1 MTPGTA
7 SMNNYGYIFYMNP
20 SAVSYKEIRYWLSV
34 GLATAAG
41 YGLIL
46 FLLLSGRH
54 TDQETL
60 PVASPQAMPFE
71 VTLAQVNNV
80 SQVTNTPAKILPPEV
95 QSPVPAP
102 QMTAEKVNIK
112 QATVRVAPPEKK
124 VPPKHKPVPKPERK
138 SPPAPS
144 HSRAV
149 SEKQST
155 LTKTPETLQVAE
167 QQTAVRHEKVAGAIS
182 NIQSNE
188 KIQWQSQLLMLL
200 QKNMQYPPFALRMNQ
215 QDVVIVSF
223 TVNSAGNISD
233 IERVRSHGYASLD
246 RESLKLLERIGK
258 VPPPPESILAGK
270 TSIRLTVPVNFVL
283 H

>member
-112 QATVRVAPPEKK
+112 QATVRVAPPEKRYRQNIS
-124 VPPKHKPVPKPERK
+124 PYRNRK
-138 SPPAPS
+138 ENHLLLP
-144 HSRAV
+144 R
-149 SEKQST
+149 T
-155 LTKTPETLQVAE
+155 AE
-167 QQTAVRHEKVAGAIS
+167 QSV
-182 NIQSNE
+182 
-188 KIQWQSQLLMLL
+188 
-200 QKNMQYPPFALRMNQ
+200 KNN
-215 QDVVIVSF
+215 
-223 TVNSAGNISD
+223 
-233 IERVRSHGYASLD
+233 
-246 RESLKLLERIGK
+246 
-258 VPPPPESILAGK
+258 
-270 TSIRLTVPVNFVL
+270 L